1 MVNDHSLVY
10 KLTDIRHLDSLQD
23 DVWERFFIRQ
33 CGLVHEFGSSDLDAT
48 PKYHHLSNRE
58 ILTREILESN
68 LDEIIDKIILFKDF
82 ISNPVLRPRNPKYD
96 GYWVISEDDIYIGF
110 QILGVL
116 ILQTGSY
123 LPKIV
128 EDSILYSTRWDYDKE
143 RGWSKSC
150 EKERKENL
158 ESFRHAI
165 LSHKEGKITVL

>member
-1 MVNDHSLVY
+1 M
-10 KLTDIRHLDSLQD
+10 TDIRILDSLQD

-33 CGLVHEFGSSDLDAT
+33 CGLIYDFGPSDSDPAQ
-48 PKYHHLSNRE
+48 KYHPNWNRDL
-58 ILTREILESN
+58 LTREILESH

-82 ISNPVLRPRNPKYD
+82 VSNPVLRPRNPKYD

-128 EDSILYSTRWDYDKE
+128 EDSILCSTGWDYDKT
-143 RGWSKSC
+143 RGWSKPF
-150 EKERKENL
+150 EQERKENL
-158 ESFRHAI
+158 ENFRKAI
-165 LSHKEGKITVL
+165 LSHKVGKTILI

>member
-1 MVNDHSLVY
+1 LAY
-10 KLTDIRHLDSLQD
+10 ILTDIRILDSLRD
-23 DVWERFFIRQ
+23 SVWERFFIKQ
-33 CGLVHEFGSSDLDAT
+33 CGILYYPSSDSFSDIHRSYYNNKDL
-48 PKYHHLSNRE
+48 
-58 ILTREILESN
+58 LTREVLESS

-143 RGWSKSC
+143 RGWSKPC

-158 ESFRHAI
+158 ESFRHTI
-165 LSHKEGKITVL
+165 LSHKERMVTLI